1 MLEKQLADWI
11 LSPRAKERGVGC
23 GAIISEARYAEMRHE
38 IEEERRATDA
48 AAKLLAEEVIFP
60 HTLSL
65 HAFVSLSF
73 APIGCPHQMQPLT
86 AGGEKK
92 SK

>member
-23 GAIISEARYAEMRHE
+23 GAIISEARYAEMRQE

-48 AAKLLAEEVIFP
+48 AAKLIAEEVIFLTPFRYLPFSFVRP
-60 HTLSL
+60 HRQSSPDAAS
-65 HAFVSLSF
+65 H
-73 APIGCPHQMQPLT
+73 GRR
-86 AGGEKK
+86 
-92 SK
+92 

>member
-23 GAIISEARYAEMRHE
+23 GTIISEARYAEMRHE
-38 IEEERRATDA
+38 IEDERRATDA
-48 AAKLLAEEVIFP
+48 AAKLLAEEVTFLTP
-60 HTLSL
+60 FRY
-65 HAFVSLSF
+65 AFLPLSF
-73 APIGCPHQMQPLT
+73 ASIGCPHQMQPRT